1 MDDYVILDGIKYRQS
16 IVQTE
21 RNGKKFTIKNL
32 IPVFKS
38 EDERNMA
45 KERISNEL
53 FRIFR
58 KYMS

>member
-1 MDDYVILDGIKYRQS
+1 MDDCVIIDGVNYRQS

-21 RNGKKFTIKNL
+21 VNGKKLPVQDL
-32 IPVFKS
+32 IPIFKS
-38 EDERNMA
+38 EDEREIV

-58 KYMS
+58 KYVG